1 MFLDMKRTLIGLAP
15 ALLLLLAWGQPA
27 RPVAPPAVMVDRSP
41 SDLALAPDGAFA
53 LTANTTADTVSLV
66 DLKSGRVVVE
76 TGVGHG
82 PFGIAL
88 ARDGKMGVV
97 TNRLA
102 DSITILAV
110 SPRGLKAEATIA
122 VGDEPRG
129 VAISPDGKTAFVV
142 LAGESALAWVD
153 LANQRVEQRVSVGT
167 EPWHVGVSPD
177 GKRLA
182 VSGARSQDVSVIDPF
197 TRKILAVVKLRGHN
211 ARHVAMSPDNAWA
224 YVPSIAERGR
234 PATKENIDQGWIV
247 GNRVSR
253 VPLQEEGP
261 REAIS
266 LDPRGKAVG
275 DGDGVAVSPDG
286 QTLALTCG
294 GTHELLLLKQPL
306 PFVAYGGPGDHI
318 EPDLLADAQ
327 RFRRVPLG
335 GRPLGIVFAPDGKT
349 VVVANY
355 LSNAVQVV
363 DVGTAQITR
372 TVPLGGPDKPTLARQ
387 GETLFLDADRSHHH
401 WYSCNT
407 CHVEGHTN
415 GSDFDTAN
423 DGSYG
428 TPKKT
433 LSLRGVAQTGPWT
446 WHGWQ
451 KSLRQLV
458 HDSMTKSMQGDEPT
472 DADLDALMAYLAT
485 LDFKPNPH
493 RNTDGSLTTQ
503 AKRGG
508 AVFKA
513 KACDTCHAAPNYTT
527 PAAYDVGMEE
537 PLDPYKGFNPPS
549 LRGVYNR
556 APYLHTGAARTLEE
570 VLTLY
575 HRPSKLTGKPDCT
588 PQELA
593 DLTAF
598 LNSL

>member
-1 MFLDMKRTLIGLAP
+1 
-15 ALLLLLAWGQPA
+15 LLAWEQPA
-27 RPVAPPAVMVDRSP
+27 IPVAARAIIVDRSP
-41 SDLALAPDGAFA
+41 SDLTLAADGAFA
-53 LTANTTADTVSLV
+53 LTANTTADTVSLI
-66 DLKSGRVVVE
+66 DIKSGRVVTE
-76 TGVGHG
+76 TPVGHG

-88 ARDGKMGVV
+88 ARDGKTGVV

-102 DSITILAV
+102 DSITLLAV
-110 SPRGLKAEATIA
+110 SPDGLKAEATIA

-129 VAISPDGKTAFVV
+129 VAISQDGKTAFVA
-142 LAGESALAWVD
+142 LAGESALAFVN
-153 LANQRVEQRVSVGT
+153 LAGRRVEQRLPVGT
-167 EPWHVGVSPD
+167 EPWHVGLSPD

-182 VSGARSQDVSVIDPF
+182 VSGARSQDVSVIDPL

-211 ARHVAMSPDNAWA
+211 ARHVAMSPDNNWA

-234 PATKENIDQGWIV
+234 PATRENIDQGWIV

-253 VPLQEEGP
+253 IPLQEEGP
-261 REAIS
+261 REAIA

-275 DGDGVAVSPDG
+275 DVDGVAVSPDG
-286 QTLALTCG
+286 QTLAVTCG
-294 GTHELLLLKQPL
+294 GTHELLLLRQPL
-306 PFVAYGGPGDHI
+306 PFVAFGGPGDHI
-318 EPDLLADAQ
+318 EPDLLADSQ

-335 GRPLGIVFAPDGKT
+335 GRPLGVAFAPDGRT
-349 VVVANY
+349 VVIANY
-355 LSNAVQVV
+355 LSNALQIV
-363 DVGTAQITR
+363 DVGTGQIAR
-372 TVPLGGPDKPTLARQ
+372 TVALGGPDKPALARQ
-387 GETLFLDADRSHHH
+387 GETIFLDADRSHHH

-433 LSLRGVAQTGPWT
+433 LSLRGVTQTGPWT

-458 HDSMTKSMQGDEPT
+458 HDSMTKSMQGDEPA

-493 RNTDGSLTTQ
+493 HNADGTLTAE
-503 AKRGG
+503 AKRGQ
-508 AVFKA
+508 AVFNA
-513 KACDTCHAAPNYTT
+513 KGCNTCHAAPNYTT

-537 PLDPYKGFNPPS
+537 VLDPYKGFNPPT

-556 APYLHTGAARTLEE
+556 SPYLHTSAARTLEE
-570 VLTLY
+570 VLTQY
-575 HRPSKLTGKPDCT
+575 HRPSKLTGQPDCT

-598 LNSL
+598 LKSL